1 MAGLLFK
8 GSRITLYMSSLTSI
22 LGRCA
27 VYSLYTSP
35 SNTTCHYKTMT
46 NYRSWSFLTLKLHL
60 WICVNLQSTPCHSNL
75 FLTTQAATK
84 GTVSLLLLLRQCT
97 QQVASSSSTL
107 ILVIQATHPWTLATS
122 GQCLLTWTTMQKY
135 ILYTFVMR
143 RPHALCG
150 IICPLSGC
158 RQMWR
163 NLEYIC

>member
-1 MAGLLFK
+1 M
-8 GSRITLYMSSLTSI
+8 LYI
-22 LGRCA
+22 H
-27 VYSLYTSP
+27 YTP
-35 SNTTCHYKTMT
+35 APQTPHVIIK
-46 NYRSWSFLTLKLHL
+46 YRSWSFLTLKLHL

-107 ILVIQATHPWTLATS
+107 VLVIQATHPWTLATS

-150 IICPLSGC
+150 IICPLRMSTNVEES
-158 RQMWR
+158 RIYM
-163 NLEYIC
+163 